1 VTATTRTLL
10 VCDLDGTLLDERGT
24 PAPGIAAA
32 LDECAAA
39 GAPLAVCTGRPLDA
53 AETLL
58 ERAGLR
64 PVMLACFH
72 GALVLHAGSGAVLRH
87 LTLPAA
93 VAGETLEALHDHGLE
108 VTVYEGR
115 ARRESPRAPGPRQ
128 ATAVTRL
135 IARGPNGSVTA
146 AVRELRRRELPSVSV
161 AAVGAGI
168 VRVQRAD
175 ATKEDAL
182 RLMAAELGLSRG
194 DVIAC
199 GDDDSDEGMLRAAGV
214 AIAVGGP
221 SSPLARCANAVVEQ
235 AKLGAWL
242 SAWAS
247 RASSASGLD
256 RF

>member
-1 VTATTRTLL
+1 MTRTLL

-32 LDECAAA
+32 LEECAAA

-53 AETLL
+53 AVALL
-58 ERAGLR
+58 ARAGLR

-72 GALVLHAGSGAVLRH
+72 GALVLQAESGAVLRH
-87 LTLPAA
+87 LTLPTA
-93 VAGETLEALHDHGLE
+93 VAGETMEALRAHGLE

-115 ARRESPRAPGPRQ
+115 ARRESPRAPGHRP
-128 ATAVTRL
+128 AAPVTRL
-135 IARGPNGSVTA
+135 IATGPNDGVTA
-146 AVRELRRRELPSVSV
+146 AVRELGRRDLPSVSV

-182 RLMAAELGLSRG
+182 RLMAAELGLCRA

-221 SSPLARCANAVVEQ
+221 SSPLARWASAVVEQ
-235 AKLGAWL
+235 ARLGAWL
-242 SAWAS
+242 SAWAG
-247 RASSASGLD
+247 RASTASGVD